1 VAAPP
6 AQVPTPRGPDPDRTP
21 STPPEQRPAE
31 APARRR
37 RGNAVILPL
46 CALLLAAWAA
56 TCLVDVPNSALVGLA
71 TVCPAVGVLAI
82 PVIAVAVHRRRL
94 IIAGIAAAAAVLPWL
109 VVAGYGAGGPGA
121 APARTDLGVRVLTVN
136 AGEGQADAAQ
146 IVDAAR
152 SHQADVVVVTE
163 LTGTLAHDLTVN
175 GIGTT
180 LNPSWVNVDGPAA
193 GGIGVWSRFDT
204 QSVTPLTGT
213 RLPAALIVLDTSA
226 GSIRLLAAHVSPPSV
241 RDARRWREDLRV
253 IGDAGGGDQPRLVV
267 GDLNAT
273 AWHAAFR
280 NLSAAGLRDAADV
293 LGHGLRNTWPQWAP
307 VPLAALDH
315 VLVGGGV
322 GVRSV
327 ETLTVD
333 GSDHRGLLV
342 ESTLR
347 APQGS

>member
-1 VAAPP
+1 MPP
-6 AQVPTPRGPDPDRTP
+6 AQ
-21 STPPEQRPAE
+21 RPVE
-31 APARRR
+31 PPARRR
-37 RGNAVILPL
+37 RGKAVILPL
-46 CALLLAAWAA
+46 CALLLAGWAV
-56 TCLVDVPNSALVGLA
+56 TCLVDVPNPVLVGLA

-94 IIAGIAAAAAVLPWL
+94 ITAGIAAAAAVLPW
-109 VVAGYGAGGPGA
+109 VIVAGYGAGGPGA
-121 APARTDLGVRVLTVN
+121 APARNDLGVRVLMVS
-136 AGEGQADAAQ
+136 AQEGHADAAQ

-175 GIGTT
+175 GIGAT

-204 QSVTPLTGT
+204 RSVTPLNGM
-213 RLPAALIVLDTSA
+213 RWPASLIVLDTSA
-226 GSIRLLAAHVSPPSV
+226 GPVTLLAAHVSPPSV
-241 RDARRWREDLRV
+241 GDARRWREDLRV

-280 NLSAAGLRDAADV
+280 GLSASGLRDAADV
-293 LGHGLRNTWPQWAP
+293 LGRGLRNTWPQWAP

-327 ETLTVD
+327 ETLTID
-333 GSDHRGLLV
+333 GTDHRGLLV
-342 ESTLR
+342 ETALR
-347 APQGS
+347 SDPGD